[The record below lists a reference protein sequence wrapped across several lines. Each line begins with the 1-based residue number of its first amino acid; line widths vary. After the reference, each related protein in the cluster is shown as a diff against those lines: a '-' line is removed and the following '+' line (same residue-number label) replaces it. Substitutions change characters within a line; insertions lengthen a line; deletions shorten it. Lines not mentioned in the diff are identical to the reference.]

1 MGIQNRY
8 GVSTKQVANA
18 AGIYYGGAMIGPLL
32 FGILMDRCKSPIMI
46 VTLANILVVL
56 GSAIQAF
63 APSIGVRA
71 IFTLLVSRFFRCR
84 SVLWTPFFDSF
95 ARIRAGDRE
104 GLTFWRVFSG

>member
-63 APSIGVRA
+63 APSIGVRCRILA
-71 IFTLLVSRFFRCR
+71 AAFVLLS
-84 SVLWTPFFDSF
+84 
-95 ARIRAGDRE
+95 
-104 GLTFWRVFSG
+104 

>member
-1 MGIQNRY
+1 M
-8 GVSTKQVANA
+8 ANA

-71 IFTLLVSRFFRCR
+71 VFSLRPLFRCR
-84 SVLWTPFFDSF
+84 SGSLLWTPSFDYF
-95 ARIRAGDRE
+95 AARRSGDGE
-104 GLTFWRVFSG
+104 GLALWRVFSG